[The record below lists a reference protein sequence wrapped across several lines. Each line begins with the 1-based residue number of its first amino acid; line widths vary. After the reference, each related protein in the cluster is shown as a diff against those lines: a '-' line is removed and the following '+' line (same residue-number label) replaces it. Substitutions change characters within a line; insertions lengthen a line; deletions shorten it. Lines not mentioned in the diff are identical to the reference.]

1 MALAEQNTTD
11 INNNTNIVTLE
22 PPNETLELDC
32 LLADVI
38 PFIACSLLANGCP
51 CQQASAGHWQGAS
64 SELGS

>member
-1 MALAEQNTTD
+1 M
-11 INNNTNIVTLE
+11 TLE

-51 CQQASAGHWQGAS
+51 DQQASAGHWQGAS